1 LIVLFEISKQVLEN
15 FKIQRSPNSG
25 VQRSGDAQ
33 GDCLTKCPPLPNSSI
48 DQWRMVVIVTG

>member
-1 LIVLFEISKQVLEN
+1 LTVLFEISKQVLEN

-33 GDCLTKCPPLPNSSI
+33 GDCLTKCPPYQILVLTSGV
-48 DQWRMVVIVTG
+48 W